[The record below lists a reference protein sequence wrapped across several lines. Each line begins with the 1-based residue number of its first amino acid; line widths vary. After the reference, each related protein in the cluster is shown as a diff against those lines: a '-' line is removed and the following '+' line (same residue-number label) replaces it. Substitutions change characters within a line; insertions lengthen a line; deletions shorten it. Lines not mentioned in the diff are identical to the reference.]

1 MENIFLTG
9 FMGAGKTTV
18 AAALSNLLKR
28 PAVDLDDLL
37 EKEFGCTIAEFFAA
51 NGEAAFR
58 KRETELLESV
68 AKDDGLIVATG
79 GGLPVSPPNRKIMR
93 ANGTIVLLDLPF
105 DVIAARLEQNTA
117 SRPNWKSRDDAKKL
131 FNSRKAAYH
140 DCDITVDADRPAE
153 IVAADILQKISGL
166 KPFTADIDG
175 VKLPVSPTFNAP
187 SELAQAVAGKQY
199 SAVVF
204 ITDDNV
210 GAAHLPR
217 YQSALPHAISIVIRP
232 GEDSKTLS
240 QAENV
245 YRQLLQLNIGR
256 DALIIAIGGG
266 LVTDFGAF
274 IAATYKRGIDFML
287 VSTSLLGCVDAV
299 VGGKTAVNI
308 AHYKNQVGLFALPK
322 AIFLD
327 LTALATLPE
336 QRVREGLVEAY
347 KTGLVCHR
355 NLALFIDENLER
367 LVGGDLPLI
376 AKVAAASA
384 QAKAEVVHQ
393 DFREKGLRKI
403 LNLGH
408 TYGHAVE
415 TWSEERIS
423 HGLCVAQGMIV
434 ALQIASARHYLNA
447 DLADHQI
454 EIIRALRGP
463 SFPVPSAEEA
473 FPLMMADKKNT
484 NAKITFILPHAK
496 DGFKLVQDITQEELQ
511 AAIDLVGSD

>member
-9 FMGAGKTTV
+9 FMGVGKTTV
-18 AAALSNLLKR
+18 AAELANLLKR
-28 PAVDLDDLL
+28 PVVDLDDLL
-37 EKEFGCTIAEFFAA
+37 EKDFGCPIAEFFSAH
-51 NGEAAFR
+51 GEAAFR
-58 KRETELLESV
+58 QKETELLEKV
-68 AKDDGLIVATG
+68 AEDDGLIVATG
-79 GGLPVSPPNRKIMR
+79 GGLPVSKHNREIMR
-93 ANGTIVLLDLPF
+93 ASGQIVLLDMPF
-105 DVIAARLEQNTA
+105 NAIADRLEQNTA

-131 FNSRKAAYH
+131 FESRKAAYH
-140 DCDITVDADRPAE
+140 ECDFAVNAALPPED
-153 IVAADILQKISGL
+153 VAAEILQKISGVE
-166 KPFTADIDG
+166 PFTANIDG
-175 VKLPVSPTFNAP
+175 VKLPVSPTFKAP
-187 SELAQAVAGKQY
+187 SELAQLIAKKQY

-210 GAAHLPR
+210 AAAHLPR
-217 YQSALPHAISIVIRP
+217 YQNALPDAISIVIQA

-322 AIFLD
+322 AIYLD
-327 LTALATLPE
+327 LAALATLPE
-336 QRVREGLVEAY
+336 QRIREGLVEAY
-347 KTGLVCHR
+347 KTGLVCAYSLMR
-355 NLALFIDENLER
+355 FIDENLER
-367 LVGGDLPLI
+367 LVSGDLPLI

-434 ALQIASARHYLNA
+434 ALQIAMKRHYINA
-447 DLADHQI
+447 ELAENQM
-454 EIIRALRGP
+454 EVVRALRGP

-511 AAIDLVGSD
+511 AAIDVVVSD

>member
-18 AAALSNLLKR
+18 AAALADILKR
-28 PAVDLDDLL
+28 PAVDLDALL
-37 EKEFGCTIAEFFAA
+37 EDEFGCSIADYFAA
-51 NGEAAFR
+51 HGEKAFR
-58 KRETELLESV
+58 DHETKLLERIV
-68 AKDDGLIVATG
+68 EKDDGQIIATG
-79 GGLPVSPPNRKIMR
+79 GGLPVSPSNRAIMR
-93 ANGTIVLLDLPF
+93 ANGTIVFLDLPF
-105 DVIAARLEQNTA
+105 DVIAERLEKNTA
-117 SRPNWKSRDDAKKL
+117 TRPNWKSRDDAKKL
-131 FNSRKAAYH
+131 FDSRKAAYH
-140 DCDITVDADRPAE
+140 DCDIAIDADRPAE
-153 IVAADILQKISGL
+153 DVAMDILQKTSGI
-166 KPFTADIDG
+166 KPFMADIDS

-187 SELAQAVAGKQY
+187 SELAQAVEGKPY
-199 SAVVF
+199 SAIVF

-210 GAAHLPR
+210 AAAHLPR
-217 YQSALPHAISIVIRP
+217 YQRALPHAISIVIRP

-256 DALIIAIGGG
+256 DALIVAIGGG

-308 AHYKNQVGLFALPK
+308 THYKNQVGLFALPK

-327 LTALATLPE
+327 LAALATLPE

-355 NLALFIDENLER
+355 NLARFIDENLER
-367 LVGGDLPLI
+367 LVYGDLPLI

-434 ALQIASARHYLNA
+434 ALHIAMKRHYINA
-447 DLADHQI
+447 DMAEEQM
-454 EIIRALRGP
+454 EVVRALRGA

-473 FPLMMADKKNT
+473 LPLMMADKKNT

-496 DGFKLVQDITQEELQ
+496 DDFKLVQDITPAELQ
-511 AAIDLVGSD
+511 DAINEI

>member
-18 AAALSNLLKR
+18 AAALAKLLKR
-28 PAVDLDDLL
+28 PAVDLDALL
-37 EKEFGCTIAEFFAA
+37 EDEFGCSIAEYFAA
-51 NGEAAFR
+51 HGEKAFR
-58 KRETELLESV
+58 EQETKLLSRI
-68 AKDDGLIVATG
+68 AQDDGLIIATG
-79 GGLPVSPPNRKIMR
+79 GGLPASPPNRAIMR
-93 ANGTIVLLDLPF
+93 ANGTIVFLDLPF
-105 DVIAARLEQNTA
+105 DVIADRLEQNTA
-117 SRPNWKSRDDAKKL
+117 TRPKWKSRDDARKL
-131 FNSRKAAYH
+131 FESRQAAYH

-166 KPFTADIDG
+166 KPFMADIDG

-187 SELAQAVAGKQY
+187 SELAQAVADKAY

-210 GAAHLPR
+210 AAAHLPR

-327 LTALATLPE
+327 LAALATLPE

-355 NLALFIDENLER
+355 NLARFIEENLER
-367 LVGGDLPLI
+367 LVNGDLPLI
-376 AKVAAASA
+376 AKVAAVSA
-384 QAKAEVVHQ
+384 QAKADVVHQ

-434 ALQIASARHYLNA
+434 ALQIARTRHYLNA
-447 DLADHQI
+447 DLAENQMAVV
-454 EIIRALRGP
+454 RALRGP
-463 SFPVPSAEEA
+463 SFPVPSAEDA

-484 NAKITFILPHAK
+484 NAKITFILPHDK
-496 DGFKLVQDITQEELQ
+496 DGFKLVQDITPAELQ
-511 AAIDLVGSD
+511 AAIDLVISG

>member
-37 EKEFGCTIAEFFAA
+37 EKDFGCTIAEFFAA
-51 NGEAAFR
+51 HGEAAFR

-68 AKDDGLIVATG
+68 AQEDGLIVATG
-79 GGLPVSPPNRKIMR
+79 GGLPVSPSNRKIMR

-105 DVIAARLEQNTA
+105 DAIAARLEQNTA
-117 SRPNWKSRDDAKKL
+117 TRPNWKSRDDAKKL

-199 SAVVF
+199 SAIVL

-256 DALIIAIGGG
+256 
-266 LVTDFGAF
+266 
-274 IAATYKRGIDFML
+274 
-287 VSTSLLGCVDAV
+287 
-299 VGGKTAVNI
+299 
-308 AHYKNQVGLFALPK
+308 
-322 AIFLD
+322 
-327 LTALATLPE
+327 
-336 QRVREGLVEAY
+336 
-347 KTGLVCHR
+347 
-355 NLALFIDENLER
+355 
-367 LVGGDLPLI
+367 GDL
-376 AKVAAASA
+376 
-384 QAKAEVVHQ
+384 
-393 DFREKGLRKI
+393 
-403 LNLGH
+403 
-408 TYGHAVE
+408 
-415 TWSEERIS
+415 
-423 HGLCVAQGMIV
+423 
-434 ALQIASARHYLNA
+434 
-447 DLADHQI
+447 
-454 EIIRALRGP
+454 
-463 SFPVPSAEEA
+463 
-473 FPLMMADKKNT
+473 
-484 NAKITFILPHAK
+484 
-496 DGFKLVQDITQEELQ
+496 
-511 AAIDLVGSD
+511 